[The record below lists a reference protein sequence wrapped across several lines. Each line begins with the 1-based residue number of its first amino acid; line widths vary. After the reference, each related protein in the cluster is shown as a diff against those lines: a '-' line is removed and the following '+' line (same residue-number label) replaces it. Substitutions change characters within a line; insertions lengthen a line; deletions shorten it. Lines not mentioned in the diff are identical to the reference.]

1 MAAVMIFPFPL
12 TFSVLAPLLVIIFYI
27 FRNSKRRVNKARLP
41 SGEMGLPWIG
51 ETVEFYKAQR
61 TNQLFE
67 NFFQPRITKYGQVFK
82 TKLMGSPTVVV
93 NGATANKFFMSNEF
107 KLVISSWPTSSVE
120 LMGKNS
126 IMEKQ
131 GESHRCL
138 RGIITSTLGIAGLQA
153 MVPRMCSS
161 IQKHL
166 DKNWKH
172 SKEIKLYR
180 STKMLTFT
188 IVLECLFGIGIEPE
202 TMFSVFERVLEG
214 VLSPPVNFPGSKFS
228 RAKKARTEIQT
239 ILVAEV
245 RRKREAMEGG
255 RDEEDGMLFSKLV
268 AALIRG
274 EISEEEVVDNVVL
287 LVFAAHDTTSYAI
300 TMTFKMLANHPD
312 CYSLLLKEHEDIA
325 RNKKPGEYLTLDDV
339 KKMEYTWQVARETM
353 RLCPPIFGSFRKA
366 TTDIEFKGFTIP
378 RGWKVLW
385 TTYGTHYDE
394 KYFPDPMSFNPS
406 RFSDPVQ
413 AYAFIPFGGGPR
425 LCAGYQL
432 AKLNILVLVH
442 YVVTQYNWS
451 LLDPEEP
458 IFMDPLPFPSKGMP
472 IRISLKSDNASSS
485 FT

>member
-1 MAAVMIFPFPL
+1 MAIYI
-12 TFSVLAPLLVIIFYI
+12 TFIVLFIIIFVYK
-27 FRNSKRRVNKARLP
+27 NSKQRSHKKKLLP
-41 SGEMGLPWIG
+41 SGDMGLPWIG

-61 TNQLFE
+61 SNQLFE
-67 NFFQPRITKYGQVFK
+67 DFFEPRMKKHGNIFK

-107 KLVISSWPTSSVE
+107 KLVVSSWPTSSVE

-131 GESHRCL
+131 GDSHRCL
-138 RGIITSTLGIAGLQA
+138 RGIVTSTLTVSGLTA
-153 MVPRMCSS
+153 MVPRMCTS
-161 IQKHL
+161 IHNHL
-166 DKNWKH
+166 HNNWQGRE
-172 SKEIKLYR
+172 EISLYR

-188 IVLECLFGIGIEPE
+188 IVLECLFGIGIDPE
-202 TMFSVFERVLEG
+202 TMFGVFERVLEG
-214 VLSPPVNFPGSKFS
+214 VLSPPVDFPGTKFS
-228 RAKKARTEIQT
+228 SAKKARSEIEKV
-239 ILVAEV
+239 LVGEV

-255 RDEEDGMLFSKLV
+255 RDEEDGMLLSKLV

-274 EISEEEVVDNVVL
+274 EITEEEVVDNVVL

-312 CYSLLLKEHEDIA
+312 SYSLLLKEHEDIA
-325 RNKKPGEYLTLDDV
+325 MSKRAGETLTFEDV

-366 TTDIEFKGFTIP
+366 ITDIDFQGFTIP

-406 RFSDPVQ
+406 RFADPVQ
-413 AYAFIPFGGGPR
+413 SYAFIPFGGGPR

-442 YVVTQYNWS
+442 YVVTRYNWS
-451 LLDPEEP
+451 LIYPDEP
-458 IFMDPLPFPSKGMP
+458 ILMDPLPFPSKGMP
-472 IRISLKSDNASSS
+472 IKISPKSVHN
-485 FT
+485 

>member
-1 MAAVMIFPFPL
+1 MM
-12 TFSVLAPLLVIIFYI
+12 
-27 FRNSKRRVNKARLP
+27 KLP

-61 TNQLFE
+61 SNQLFDS
-67 NFFQPRITKYGQVFK
+67 FFQPRIKKHGNIFK

-93 NGATANKFFMSNEF
+93 NGAAANKFFMSNEF
-107 KLVISSWPTSSVE
+107 KLVVSSWPTSSVE

-131 GESHRCL
+131 GDSHRCL
-138 RGIITSTLGIAGLQA
+138 RGIITSTLNVSGLTA

-161 IQKHL
+161 IHNHL
-166 DKNWKH
+166 QKNWQD
-172 SKEIKLYR
+172 KEEISLYR

-202 TMFSVFERVLEG
+202 TLFGVFERVLEG
-214 VLSPPVNFPGSKFS
+214 VLSPPVNIPGTKFG
-228 RAKKARTEIQT
+228 RAKKARSEIEKK
-239 ILVAEV
+239 LVGEI

-255 RDEEDGMLFSKLV
+255 RDEEDGLLLSKLV

-274 EISEEEVVDNVVL
+274 EITEDEVVDNVVL

-312 CYSLLLKEHEDIA
+312 SYSLLLKEHEDIA
-325 RNKKPGEYLTLDDV
+325 KNKRPGEALTFEDV

-353 RLCPPIFGSFRKA
+353 RLNPPIFGSFRKA
-366 TTDIEFKGFTIP
+366 TTDIEFEGFTIP

-394 KYFPDPMSFNPS
+394 TYFPDPMSFNPS
-406 RFSDPVQ
+406 RFADPIQ
-413 AYAFIPFGGGPR
+413 SYAFIPFGGGPR

-442 YVVTQYNWS
+442 YVVTRYNWS
-451 LLDPEEP
+451 LVYPDERIL
-458 IFMDPLPFPSKGMP
+458 MDPLPFPSKGMP
-472 IRISLKSDNASSS
+472 IKISPKSHHN
-485 FT
+485 

>member
-1 MAAVMIFPFPL
+1 MAIYI
-12 TFSVLAPLLVIIFYI
+12 TFIVLFIILFVY
-27 FRNSKRRVNKARLP
+27 RNSKSRASKKKLP
-41 SGEMGLPWIG
+41 SGDMGLPWIG

-61 TNQLFE
+61 SNQLFE
-67 NFFQPRITKYGQVFK
+67 DFFEPRMKKHGNIFK

-107 KLVISSWPTSSVE
+107 KLVVSSWPTSSVE

-131 GESHRCL
+131 GDSHRCL
-138 RGIITSTLGIAGLQA
+138 RGIVTSTLTVSGLTA
-153 MVPRMCSS
+153 MVPRMCTS
-161 IQKHL
+161 IHNHL
-166 DKNWKH
+166 QKNWQGRE
-172 SKEIKLYR
+172 EISLYR

-214 VLSPPVNFPGSKFS
+214 VLSPPVDFPGTKFS
-228 RAKKARTEIQT
+228 RAKKARSEIEKV
-239 ILVAEV
+239 LVSEV

-255 RDEEDGMLFSKLV
+255 RDEEDGMLLSKLV

-274 EISEEEVVDNVVL
+274 EITEEEVVDNVVL

-312 CYSLLLKEHEDIA
+312 SYSLLLKEHDDIA
-325 RNKKPGEYLTLDDV
+325 MNKRAGEALTFEDV

-366 TTDIEFKGFTIP
+366 ITDIDFEGFTIP

-406 RFSDPVQ
+406 RFADPIQ
-413 AYAFIPFGGGPR
+413 SYAFIPFGGGPR

-442 YVVTQYNWS
+442 YVVTRYNWS
-451 LLDPEEP
+451 LIYPDEP

-472 IRISLKSDNASSS
+472 IKISPKSVHN
-485 FT
+485 

>member
-1 MAAVMIFPFPL
+1 MAAYFTFFAIFF
-12 TFSVLAPLLVIIFYI
+12 IILFI
-27 FRNSKRRVNKARLP
+27 LRNRRKRTTNVRLP
-41 SGEMGLPWIG
+41 YGDTGLPWIG

-61 TNQLFE
+61 MNQLYQD
-67 NFFQPRITKYGQVFK
+67 FFQPRFKKHGNVFK

-93 NGATANKFFMSNEF
+93 NGTAANKFFMSNEF
-107 KLVISSWPTSSVE
+107 KLVVSSWPTSSVE

-131 GESHRCL
+131 GDSHRCL
-138 RGIITSTLGIAGLQA
+138 RGIITSTVNVSGLQA
-153 MVPRMCSS
+153 MVPRMCNS
-161 IQKHL
+161 IQKHME
-166 DKNWKH
+166 KNWKNH
-172 SKEIKLYR
+172 EEISLYR

-202 TMFSVFERVLEG
+202 KMFGVFERVLEG
-214 VLSPPVNFPGSKFS
+214 VLSPPINFPGTKFS
-228 RAKKARTEIQT
+228 RAKKARAEIEKVL
-239 ILVAEV
+239 IGEV
-245 RRKREAMEGG
+245 RRKRKDMENR

-274 EISEEEVVDNVVL
+274 EITEEEVVDNVVL

-312 CYSLLLKEHEDIA
+312 CYSLLLKEHEEIA
-325 RNKKPGEYLTLDDV
+325 GTKRSGEALTFDDV

-366 TTDIEFKGFTIP
+366 TTDIQFEGITIP
-378 RGWKVLW
+378 KDWKVLW

-394 KYFPDPMSFNPS
+394 KHFPDPMSFNPS
-406 RFSDPVQ
+406 RFADPVQ
-413 AYAFIPFGGGPR
+413 AYSFIPFGGGPR

-442 YVVTQYNWS
+442 YVVTRYNWS
-451 LLDPEEP
+451 LVHPDEP

-472 IRISLKSDNASSS
+472 IKISPKSQD
-485 FT
+485 

>member
-1 MAAVMIFPFPL
+1 MMIFIPFPL
-12 TFSVLAPLLVIIFYI
+12 TFSVLLPFFLIVLFIYK
-27 FRNSKRRVNKARLP
+27 NSKRRINKARLP

-67 NFFQPRITKYGQVFK
+67 NFFQPRIMKHGQVFK

-107 KLVISSWPTSSVE
+107 KLVVSSWPTSSVE

-131 GESHRCL
+131 GDSHRCL
-138 RGIITSTLGIAGLQA
+138 RGIITSTLSITGLQA

-166 DKNWKH
+166 QKNWQH
-172 SKEIKLYR
+172 SEEISLYR

-202 TMFSVFERVLEG
+202 TLFGVFERVLEG

-228 RAKKARTEIQT
+228 RAKKARTEIEKVLIT
-239 ILVAEV
+239 EV
-245 RRKREAMEGG
+245 RRKREEMEGG
-255 RDEEDGMLFSKLV
+255 RDEEDDMLFSKLV

-274 EISEEEVVDNVVL
+274 EITEEEVVDNVVL

-300 TMTFKMLANHPD
+300 TMTFKMLATHPD

-325 RNKKPGEYLTLDDV
+325 RNKKPGESLTLEDV

-366 TTDIEFKGFTIP
+366 TTDIEFEGFTIP

-394 KYFPDPMSFNPS
+394 RCFPDPMSFNPS
-406 RFSDPVQ
+406 RFADPVQ

-458 IFMDPLPFPSKGMP
+458 IFMDPLPYPSKGMP
-472 IRISLKSDNASSS
+472 IKISRKSDN
-485 FT
+485 